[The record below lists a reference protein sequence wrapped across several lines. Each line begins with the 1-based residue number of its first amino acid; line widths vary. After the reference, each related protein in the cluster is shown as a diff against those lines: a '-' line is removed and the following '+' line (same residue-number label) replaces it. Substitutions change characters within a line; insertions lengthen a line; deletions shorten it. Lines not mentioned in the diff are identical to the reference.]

1 MTVMAMEVIG
11 AEKHPNADALRLYKM
26 SSANKEVEIIA
37 NLDRIYELGDI
48 VAIALVGSILK
59 DGTKIKPTKLRG
71 MYSYGMAL
79 GKVEAEIGRD
89 LSDIYCQP
97 ETSTEVKQLP
107 FIKWTSIE
115 LLHNVKREL
124 DARNQ
129 AFKITYRA
137 KVKLHGTNAGVQITP
152 RGEVAAQKRTGVL
165 RVFDPLNDPF
175 KTRTEI
181 ITSEAD
187 NAGFAAWV
195 EKNSNYFSQLKS
207 DSHIT
212 IFGEWCGSGIQ
223 RGVAISQLERK
234 VFAVFAIQY
243 GGAGEEIAKLE
254 IRPEVIREILP
265 THEDV
270 FVLPYYGEPVDL
282 NFGDAKQL
290 QAAVDTINQM
300 VEAVEKIDPW
310 VKDNFGIEG
319 VGEGLVMYPEV
330 ENIVERD
337 RYTQLIFKAKG
348 EKHQVV
354 KTKKAVQIEPEL
366 AQNIDEFVEL
376 FVTEARLQQA
386 LTEACNNEPN
396 MKQMGQFLKWISVD
410 IHKESEAELAAANL
424 TWKQVNKFVNSAA
437 RKWYTNKVT
446 NIF

>member
-1 MTVMAMEVIG
+1 MTVMAMKVVG

-26 SSANKEVEIIA
+26 KAADKEVEIIA
-37 NLDRIYELGDI
+37 NLDCIYELGDI
-48 VAIALVGSILK
+48 VAIALPGSILK

-79 GKVEAEIGRD
+79 GKVEIQIGQD
-89 LSDIYCQP
+89 LSELYCQP
-97 ETSTEVKQLP
+97 EAPTKVKKLP

-129 AFKITYRA
+129 AFQLTYHA

-152 RGEVAAQKRTGVL
+152 SGEVVAQKRSQ
-165 RVFDPLNDPF
+165 
-175 KTRTEI
+175 I
-181 ITSEAD
+181 ITSKAD

-195 EKNSNYFSQLKS
+195 EKNISYFSQLKGN
-207 DSHIT
+207 SHLT

-223 RGVAISQLERK
+223 KGVAISQLERK

-243 GGAGEEIAKLE
+243 GGVGEEIAKLE
-254 IRPEVIREILP
+254 IRPEKIREILP
-265 THEDV
+265 PHEDV
-270 FVLPYYGEPVDL
+270 FVLPYYGQPVDL
-282 NFGDAKQL
+282 DFGDAKQL
-290 QAAVDTINQM
+290 QAAADTISQM

-330 ENIVERD
+330 DSIVERD

-354 KTKKAVQIEPEL
+354 KTKQAAQVEPEV
-366 AQNIDEFVEL
+366 AQNIDEFVKL

-386 LTEACNNEPN
+386 LTEACDNELS
-396 MKQMGQFLKWISVD
+396 MKQMGQFLKWISLD
-410 IHKESEAELAAANL
+410 IHKESEAELACCNL
-424 TWKQVNKFVNSAA
+424 TWKQVNKSVNSAA

>member
-1 MTVMAMEVIG
+1 MTVMAMEVIS
-11 AEKHPNADALRLYKM
+11 AEKHPNADALRLYTIK
-26 SSANKEVEIIA
+26 AAEKEVEIIA
-37 NLDRIYELGDI
+37 NLDCIYELGDI
-48 VAIALVGSILK
+48 VAIALVGSTLK
-59 DGTKIKPTKLRG
+59 DSTKIKPTKLRG
-71 MYSYGMAL
+71 VYSYGMAL
-79 GKVEAEIGRD
+79 GKVEAKIGQD
-89 LSDIYCQP
+89 LADIYCQP
-97 ETSTEVKQLP
+97 ETPSTTKQLP

-129 AFKITYRA
+129 AFQLTYRA

-152 RGEVAAQKRTGVL
+152 TGEVAAQK
-165 RVFDPLNDPF
+165 
-175 KTRTEI
+175 KTQI
-181 ITSEAD
+181 ITYEAD
-187 NAGFAAWV
+187 NADFAAWV
-195 EKNSNYFSQLKS
+195 EQNTKYFSQLKGNS
-207 DSHIT
+207 NIT

-223 RGVAISQLERK
+223 RGVAISQIERK

-243 GGAGEEIAKLE
+243 GGVGEEIAELE
-254 IRPEVIREILP
+254 IRPEVIRAILAP
-265 THEDV
+265 NEDI
-270 FVLPYYGEPVDL
+270 FVLPYYGQPVNL

-290 QAAVDTINQM
+290 QAAADTINQM

-319 VGEGLVMYPEV
+319 VGEGLVMYPQV
-330 ENIVERD
+330 EDIVARD

-354 KTKKAVQIEPEL
+354 KTKKAVQIEPEI
-366 AQNIDEFVEL
+366 AQNIAEFVDL

-386 LTEACNNEPN
+386 LTEACSGELD
-396 MKQMGQFLKWISVD
+396 MKQMGQFLQWISVD
-410 IHKESEAELAAANL
+410 IHKESEAELAVADL

-446 NIF
+446 NVF

>member
-26 SSANKEVEIIA
+26 SSADKEVEIIA
-37 NLDRIYELGDI
+37 NLDCIYELGDI
-48 VAIALVGSILK
+48 VAIVLVGSILK

-79 GKVEAEIGRD
+79 GKVQAEIGQD
-89 LSDIYCQP
+89 LSDVYCQL

-137 KVKLHGTNAGVQITP
+137 KVKLHGTNAGVQITSS
-152 RGEVAAQKRTGVL
+152 GEVAAQKRTEV
-165 RVFDPLNDPF
+165 
-175 KTRTEI
+175 
-181 ITSEAD
+181 ITSKAD

-195 EKNSNYFSQLKS
+195 EKNSNYFSQLKG
-207 DSHIT
+207 DFHIT

-290 QAAVDTINQM
+290 QAAADTINQM

-330 ENIVERD
+330 ENIVERN

-348 EKHQVV
+348 EKHSCV

-386 LTEACNNEPN
+386 LTEACNNELN

>member
-152 RGEVAAQKRTGVL
+152 RGEVTAQK
-165 RVFDPLNDPF
+165 
-175 KTRTEI
+175 RTEI

-195 EKNSNYFSQLKS
+195 EKNVNYFSQLKG

-290 QAAVDTINQM
+290 QAAADTINQM

-386 LTEACNNEPN
+386 LTEACNNELN

>member
-11 AEKHPNADALRLYKM
+11 AEKHPNAHALRLYKM
-26 SSANKEVEIIA
+26 KAANKEVEIIA
-37 NLDRIYELGDI
+37 NLDCIYELGDI
-48 VAIALVGSILK
+48 VAIALPGSILK

-79 GKVEAEIGRD
+79 DKVGAEIGQD
-89 LSDIYCQP
+89 LTDLYCQL
-97 ETSTEVKQLP
+97 EASTKVKQLP

-129 AFKITYRA
+129 AFQLTYRA

-152 RGEVAAQKRTGVL
+152 SGEIAAQKRSQ
-165 RVFDPLNDPF
+165 
-175 KTRTEI
+175 I

-195 EKNSNYFSQLKS
+195 EKNCSYFSQLKG

-212 IFGEWCGSGIQ
+212 IFGEWCGSNIQ
-223 RGVAISQLERK
+223 KGVAISQLKRK

-243 GGAGEEIAKLE
+243 GGVGEEIAKLE
-254 IRPEVIREILP
+254 IRPEVIRERLP
-265 THEDV
+265 LHEDV
-270 FVLPYYGEPVDL
+270 FVLPYYGQPVDL
-282 NFGDAKQL
+282 DFGDAKQL
-290 QAAVDTINQM
+290 QAAADTISQM

-330 ENIVERD
+330 DSIVERD

-354 KTKKAVQIEPEL
+354 KTKKAAQVEPEV

-386 LTEACNNEPN
+386 LTEACNNKLS
-396 MKQMGQFLKWISVD
+396 MKQMGQFLKWISLD
-410 IHKESEAELAAANL
+410 IHKESEAELTAANL
-424 TWKQVNKFVNSAA
+424 TWKQVNKSVNSAA
-437 RKWYTNKVT
+437 RKWYINKVT